1 MVEVVPVG
9 TEAKE
14 LLGNV
19 TGAVPA
25 FRPHLCS
32 EKDSPEFVGKFWDA
46 LGVLPVRHS
55 LVF

>member
-1 MVEVVPVG
+1 MVELVAVG

-25 FRPHLCS
+25 FRAHPCLA
-32 EKDSPEFVGKFWDA
+32 EDSPELVGKFWDA
-46 LGVLPVRHS
+46 LGALAVRHS
-55 LVF
+55 FVF